1 MGEVSKTMGE
11 NNTACCIRCG
21 KKTEYSIKLQRV
33 RVNVRGVRFSYIE
46 NSPCCISCG
55 EKVYVP
61 ELEDR
66 NSAARKFAFN
76 QSLEKIRNKFD
87 SNGGKS

>member
-1 MGEVSKTMGE
+1 MGE
-11 NNTACCIRCG
+11 NNTAYCIMCG

-33 RVNVRGVRFSYIE
+33 RVNVCGVRFSYIE
-46 NSPCCISCG
+46 NRPCCISCG

-61 ELEDR
+61 KLEDR

-87 SNGGKS
+87 SNGGKT

>member
-1 MGEVSKTMGE
+1 MSDNG
-11 NNTACCIRCG
+11 TAYCIRCG

-33 RVNVRGVRFSYIE
+33 RVNVCGVRFSYIE
-46 NSPCCISCG
+46 NRPCCISCG

-61 ELEDR
+61 KLEDR

-87 SNGGKS
+87 SNGGKT